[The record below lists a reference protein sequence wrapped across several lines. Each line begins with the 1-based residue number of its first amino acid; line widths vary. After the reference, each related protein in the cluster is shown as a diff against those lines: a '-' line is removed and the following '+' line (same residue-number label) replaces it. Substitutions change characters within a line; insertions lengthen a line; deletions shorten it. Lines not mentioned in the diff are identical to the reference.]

1 MKQAQI
7 IGFSVALVAGG
18 AAFWMSRSLTQ
29 PAPKQNVQLTQTME
43 TVQVLVAR
51 ADIGLGQV
59 ASESSFR
66 WQEWPKQGVSPS
78 FVTRQAK
85 PRAPTDLSGSIAR
98 SSITANEPITQQKLI
113 KPGSGGVLAAILTP
127 GMRAFSIKIS
137 EHTSVGRL
145 ILPNDHVDIM
155 LASRTRTR
163 GGSGGG
169 GEDINVEV
177 LLRNVRVLAIGQ
189 NIEAKEG
196 RKNADGNVAA
206 LELSPSQ
213 AEVIAQASMRGELS
227 LALRSV
233 ADIGATVQTA
243 EDSNK
248 ERGNAVKVLRYG
260 VRSKA
265 YGVQ

>member
-1 MKQAQI
+1 MKQVQI
-7 IGFSVALVAGG
+7 IGFAVALVAGG
-18 AAFWMSRSLTQ
+18 AAFWLSRSLTQ
-29 PAPKQNVQLTQTME
+29 PPPKQNVPLTQALE

-51 ADIGLGQV
+51 TDIGLGQV
-59 ASESSFR
+59 ASESNFR

-78 FVTRQAK
+78 FLTRQAK

-98 SSITANEPITQQKLI
+98 TSITANEPITQNKLI

-155 LASRTRTR
+155 LASRSR
-163 GGSGGG
+163 GRSSGGG
-169 GEDINVEV
+169 SSEEVNVEV
-177 LLRNVRVLAIGQ
+177 ILRNIRVLAIGQ
-189 NIEAKEG
+189 NIEVREG

-213 AEVIAQASMRGELS
+213 AETVAQATLRGELS

-233 ADIGATVQTA
+233 ADIGSSEARA
-243 EDSNK
+243 E
-248 ERGNAVKVLRYG
+248 ERGKDRGNSVKVLRYG

>member
-1 MKQAQI
+1 MKQAQM
-7 IGFSVALVAGG
+7 IGFAVALVAGG
-18 AAFWMSRSLTQ
+18 AAFWLSRSLTQ
-29 PAPKQNVQLTQTME
+29 PPPAPQVQATQTLD

-51 ADIGLGQV
+51 TDIGLGQV

-66 WQEWPKQGVSPS
+66 WQEWPRSAVAPT
-78 FVTRQAK
+78 FITRQAK
-85 PRAPTDLSGSIAR
+85 PRAATEMSGYIAKI
-98 SSITANEPITQQKLI
+98 SVTANEPITTRKLI

-127 GMRAFSIKIS
+127 GMRAISIKIS

-145 ILPNDHVDIM
+145 ILPNDHVDLM
-155 LASRTRTR
+155 LTTRSRNRN
-163 GGSGGG
+163 GA
-169 GEDINVEV
+169 GEEVNVEV

-189 NIEAKEG
+189 NIEVREG
-196 RKNADGNVAA
+196 RKNADGNVAS

-213 AEVIAQASMRGELS
+213 AEIVVQAAMRGELS

-233 ADIGATVQTA
+233 ADIA
-243 EDSNK
+243 SNETSESQKSK
-248 ERGNAVKVLRYG
+248 EAGNSVRVLRYG

>member
-18 AAFWMSRSLTQ
+18 AAFWLSRTLTQ

-66 WQEWPKQGVSPS
+66 WQEWPKQGLSPS

-98 SSITANEPITQQKLI
+98 TSITANEPITQNKLI

-145 ILPNDHVDIM
+145 ILPNDHVDI
-155 LASRTRTR
+155 LLTSRSRTR
-163 GGSGGG
+163 GGGGG
-169 GEDINVEV
+169 GEDVNVEV

-213 AEVIAQASMRGELS
+213 AEIIAQSTLRGELS

-233 ADIGATVQTA
+233 ADIGATEQAA
-243 EDSNK
+243 EDSKK